1 MISKIADQITLIS
14 EADQGFDLFE
24 ARYPIPEGITYNT
37 YVREDEKTVLL
48 DAVDAKVTDEWV
60 SDLKKVLNGRK
71 LDYFVVHHME
81 PDHSA
86 NIGTVLSMFPDVRII
101 TSAKAVKSQIDVC
114 RPPRRSY
121 ADVAGVTDLITPWI
135 SRTASPSGRMRN
147 VPSRWNSR
155 NSWRVATAPAS
166 ETSLSFRNVGTATD
180 RTSAGA
186 DERQL

>member
-37 YVREDEKTVLL
+37 YVIEDEKTVLL

-101 TSAKAVKSQIDVC
+101 TSAKGVKKMSQFMNEDMSSKCDVVKEGDVLDLGKHKLHFVETMMVHW
-114 RPPRRSY
+114 PEVIMSY
-121 ADVAGVTDLITPWI
+121 EPTEGILFSAA
-135 SRTASPSGRMRN
+135 AFGRFGPN
-147 VPSRWNSR
+147 D
-155 NSWRVATAPAS
+155 PA
-166 ETSLSFRNVGTATD
+166 
-180 RTSAGA
+180 
-186 DERQL
+186 